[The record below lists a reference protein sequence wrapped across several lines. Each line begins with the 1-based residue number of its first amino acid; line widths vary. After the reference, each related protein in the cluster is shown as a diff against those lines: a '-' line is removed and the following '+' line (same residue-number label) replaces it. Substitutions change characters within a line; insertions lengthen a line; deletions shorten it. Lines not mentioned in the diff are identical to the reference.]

1 MSLPSPVSV
10 RYTSLPNKSLRQK
23 GSNSTDHDKISPPSL
38 NSSFYIDPSSF
49 IQITENV
56 KDSNSDEKP
65 PVLTPI
71 HPRSI
76 LRPPKKFTPSDYVR
90 ARKQI
95 FPETVK
101 QKHFTDL
108 PFFCVTFCHLYSIT
122 IYYYF
127 SL

>member
-10 RYTSLPNKSLRQK
+10 RYTSLPKKSIRQK

-38 NSSFYIDPSSF
+38 NSSFHIDPSSF

-76 LRPPKKFTPSDYVR
+76 LRPPKKFTPSDYVG

-108 PFFCVTFCHLYSIT
+108 LFFCVTFCHLYSIT